1 MKARTTIDFTGQDFY
16 IGLDVHK
23 NNWRV
28 SIYTN
33 EFEHKTFTQ
42 NPNPQI
48 LINYLHHH
56 FPGAN
61 YHSVYEAGYCGFW
74 IHDALAQAG
83 IDSIVVNPADVPT
96 KDKERKRKNNR
107 VDARKLARSLRSH
120 DLDAIYIPTQAERED
135 RQLIRTRRNTSKE
148 TKRYMNQIKA
158 FLQYHGIKIPQ
169 QFSNRNWSGAFIAWL
184 KQVKFSEP
192 TGTKAFRFHIDDLL
206 HFRQRLAE
214 LNREIRHLSKTERY
228 HQRVK
233 LLLSIPGIGLISAM
247 ILLTELMDMN
257 RFKNLD
263 ELAAFV
269 GLVPGEYSSG
279 DDDDVNVTGISSRGN
294 RYLRSILIECAW
306 VAIKKD
312 PALMHYYKNLIK
324 RMAGQKAI
332 VRVARKLL
340 NRIRFVLQ
348 NNQQYQLAVVE

>member
-1 MKARTTIDFTGQDFY
+1 
-16 IGLDVHK
+16 
-23 NNWRV
+23 
-28 SIYTN
+28 
-33 EFEHKTFTQ
+33 
-42 NPNPQI
+42 
-48 LINYLHHH
+48 
-56 FPGAN
+56 
-61 YHSVYEAGYCGFW
+61 
-74 IHDALAQAG
+74 
-83 IDSIVVNPADVPT
+83 
-96 KDKERKRKNNR
+96 
-107 VDARKLARSLRSH
+107 
-120 DLDAIYIPTQAERED
+120 
-135 RQLIRTRRNTSKE
+135 
-148 TKRYMNQIKA
+148 
-158 FLQYHGIKIPQ
+158 
-169 QFSNRNWSGAFIAWL
+169 
-184 KQVKFSEP
+184 
-192 TGTKAFRFHIDDLL
+192 
-206 HFRQRLAE
+206 
-214 LNREIRHLSKTERY
+214 
-228 HQRVK
+228 
-233 LLLSIPGIGLISAM
+233 M

-312 PALMHYYKNLIK
+312 PALMHYYNNLIK